1 MFSSVIQIIYFLGIN
16 TKIRVNKDLAWKVLR
31 NKDVFSISVVP
42 KSGYTSKSLGNVFK
56 NEDNL
61 TSTPE
66 LPNQFSEI
74 EPKNLELKIHR

>member
-1 MFSSVIQIIYFLGIN
+1 M
-16 TKIRVNKDLAWKVLR
+16 R
-31 NKDVFSISVVP
+31 NKDVLSVSVVP
-42 KSGYTSKSLGNVFK
+42 KSGYTLKSLENVFK